1 MYLLDTNV
9 IFELRKKNSGRAD
22 PAVVRWSNSVIAT
35 ELFLS
40 AVAIFELEMGLLKIA
55 RRNDEHSRRLKSWLS
70 DSVMPAFAGR
80 ILSIDEHVA
89 LIFAGMMVPRT
100 RQYRDALIA
109 ATARHHGYTVVTR
122 NIGDFEDLQV
132 KLINPW
138 EFS

>member
-9 IFELRKKNSGRAD
+9 ISELRKTNSGRAD
-22 PAVVRWSNSVIAT
+22 PAVVQWANSVVAT

-40 AVAIFELEMGLLKIA
+40 AVAIFEIEMGLLKIA
-55 RRNDEHSRRLKSWLS
+55 PRNDEHSRRLKSWLS
-70 DSVMPAFAGR
+70 DSVMPAFAAR
-80 ILSIDEHVA
+80 ILPIDENVA
-89 LIFAGMMVPRT
+89 LIFAGMMVSRT
-100 RQYRDALIA
+100 RPYRDALIA

-122 NIGDFEDLQV
+122 NIRNFEDLQV